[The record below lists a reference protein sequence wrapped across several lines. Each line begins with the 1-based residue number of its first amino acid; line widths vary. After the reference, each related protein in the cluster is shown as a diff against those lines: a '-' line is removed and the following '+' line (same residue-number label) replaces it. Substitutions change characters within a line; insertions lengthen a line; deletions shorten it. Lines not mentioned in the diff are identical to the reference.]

1 MPFKRAESRKIKKFY
16 VINFFSILTDSKPKK
31 NTLEKKW
38 HYVPQN
44 PRGGGASSFWY
55 VPQKNATF
63 FFDVAPY

>member
-31 NTLEKKW
+31 NPLEKKW

-44 PRGGGASSFWY
+44 PRGGGLQVCGTY
-55 VPQKNATF
+55 HKKMPL
-63 FFDVAPY
+63 FFDVAP